1 MSADT
6 TATTPTLY
14 GHLAAWA
21 AQTPDRVLV
30 TQLDPR
36 TAVPDADGIDDQL
49 TPVTA
54 AQLLERTH
62 ALAGWLVDHGVG
74 AGDCIAVWLPT
85 WVDSYAWQFAAS
97 AVGAHVIGVNTRYNV
112 AEVHHVL
119 VKARPAVLVAAHG
132 FQNVDF
138 LATLQRVGEELDAD
152 DRRPLVLVTPA
163 PGSDAAGEP
172 DLAAWDLG
180 AGSRSTTT
188 ITAPV
193 PQTVLGFRPEL
204 PAGSRDGGDSG
215 GDLLTV
221 AFTTSGSTGMPKLAA
236 HAESATIHHMQAAA
250 AQLGIGPGDLMVE
263 PLPYSGV
270 FGYVAGMVAL
280 FGGAGVLIQPVFDHH
295 DLVRAW
301 MRLGGTHYV
310 GGDDMLSRV
319 RDAVADLDADLAG
332 WRWTGIADFQGMSE
346 EIAQWAHDRYGTVTV
361 GVYGSSEV
369 FALTSFWTPDSPEEA
384 QVLGG
389 GRLVAD
395 DYSYRIADPLTDTE
409 VPAGERGELQLS
421 GPNVVSQ
428 YLGDQG
434 EGAKAFTA
442 DGWFRTGDLAEAVDE
457 RTYSYICRIG
467 DVLRLKGFMVDPA
480 EIEMHLAD
488 HPEVLVAKVVGRPDA
503 AGETEAV
510 AFVVT
515 TRDAAVTG
523 EELREHVRRD
533 LARYKVPAEVR
544 IVDDMPTT
552 AGTNGRK
559 IRTVTLREWALQPR

>member
-1 MSADT
+1 M
-6 TATTPTLY
+6 TASTRIRTLY
-14 GHLAAWA
+14 GHLTDWA
-21 AQTPDRVLV
+21 EQTPDRVLV
-30 TQLDPR
+30 TQLDPA
-36 TAVPDADGIDDQL
+36 TDGAANGGGGQSDVAAQL
-49 TPVTA
+49 TAVTA
-54 AQLLERTH
+54 AQLHARAG
-62 ALAGWLVDHGVG
+62 ALAAWLRAHGVG
-74 AGDCIAVWLPT
+74 EGDCIAVWLPS

-112 AEVHHVL
+112 AEVSHVL
-119 VKARPAVLVAAHG
+119 TKARPAVLVAAHG
-132 FQNVDF
+132 FQHVDF
-138 LATLQRVGEELDAD
+138 LTTLDRVAAD
-152 DRRPLVLVTPA
+152 LPAESPRPFVLVTTA
-163 PGSDAAGEP
+163 PGATGDGP
-172 DLAAWDLG
+172 DLEAWDVG
-180 AGSRSTTT
+180 AGSADAAT
-188 ITAPV
+188 IGTPAPEAV
-193 PQTVLGFRPEL
+193 
-204 PAGSRDGGDSG
+204 AGLRTDGD

-236 HAESATIHHMQAAA
+236 HAESATVHHMESAA

-270 FGYVAGMVAL
+270 FGYVAGMTAL

-488 HPEVLVAKVVGRPDA
+488 HPEVVVAKVVGRPDA

-515 TRDAAVTG
+515 TRDATVTG
-523 EELREHVRRD
+523 EDLREHVRRD